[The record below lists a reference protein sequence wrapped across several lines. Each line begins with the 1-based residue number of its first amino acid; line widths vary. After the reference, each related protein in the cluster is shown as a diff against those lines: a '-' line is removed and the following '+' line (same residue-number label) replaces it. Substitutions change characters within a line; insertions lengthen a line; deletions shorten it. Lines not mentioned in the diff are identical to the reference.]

1 MRLRKIYIFTLIAF
15 AFAISSCIG
24 NKTAKI
30 QDMQG
35 DTIKLKYS
43 ELLSIVEYD
52 NYKIVDVSN
61 PWRMGNILQ
70 RYILISHDAPTD
82 HLPSGT
88 IVRVPLKRGISFTS
102 VHCSLISELGSIEKI
117 VGIADT
123 KYIKQEDIKQRI
135 SKQLITDVGSSMNPD
150 IEGIIDISPDA
161 ILVSPF
167 ENNGGYGKISD
178 LGIPIIECADYME
191 SSALGRAEWMRFYGI
206 LFGVAD
212 KADSLFAIVDS
223 SYCALKE
230 IAHKATNNKSVI
242 MDRKTGS
249 VWYVPGGRSTIGMML
264 SDANARYPFSDNNKS
279 GSLPLPFE
287 TVLEKA
293 GDSDI
298 WLFRYDSKDEIT
310 YEKLLS
316 EFDGYSQLHAY
327 KNKQCYGCNV
337 ETSFFYELTPFRPDY
352 HLNDIIKIIHDDV
365 KGLDSL
371 RFYKKLL

>member
-1 MRLRKIYIFTLIAF
+1 MRLRIIYIYILIAF
-15 AFAISSCIG
+15 AFAISSCTG

-61 PWRMGNILQ
+61 PWNRNNILH
-70 RYILISHDAPTD
+70 RYILISHDTPTD

-88 IVRVPLKRGISFTS
+88 IVRVPLKRSISFTS
-102 VHCSLISELGSIEKI
+102 VHCSLITDLGKL
-117 VGIADT
+117 GAIAGVADS
-123 KYIKQEDIKQRI
+123 KYIKQPLIKEKI
-135 SKQLITDVGSSMNPD
+135 NKQLIADVGNSMNPN
-150 IEGIIDISPDA
+150 IESIIDISPDA

-167 ENNGGYGKISD
+167 ENNGGYGKIDD

-191 SSALGRAEWMRFYGI
+191 SSALGRAEWMKFYGI
-206 LFGVAD
+206 LYGATE
-212 KADSLFAIVDS
+212 KADSLFAVVDN
-223 SYCALKE
+223 SYCTLKE
-230 IAHKATNNKSVI
+230 IAHKSSTSKSVI

-264 SDANARYPFSDNNKS
+264 SDANAQYPFSDNNKS
-279 GSLPLPFE
+279 GSLPLSFE

-298 WLFRYDSKDEIT
+298 WLFRYDSKDDIT
-310 YEKLLS
+310 YKKLLS
-316 EFDGYSQLHAY
+316 EFDGYSQLHAF

-337 ETSFFYELTPFRPDY
+337 ETSFFYEQTPFRPDY

-371 RFYKKLL
+371 RFYKKLH